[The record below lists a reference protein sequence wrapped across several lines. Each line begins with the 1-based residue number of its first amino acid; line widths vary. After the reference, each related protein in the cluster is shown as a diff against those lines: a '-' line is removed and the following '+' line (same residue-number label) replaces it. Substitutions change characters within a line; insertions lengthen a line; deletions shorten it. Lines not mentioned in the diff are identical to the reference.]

1 MTPAMRA
8 SRSELRVI
16 ITRTPLRI
24 SLGGGGTDLPSYYS
38 RSPGMVVSAAINKYI
53 FVGINK
59 TFTNDYFLKYS
70 ALERV
75 TEVADIE
82 HPIVREAF
90 LLHPIGPSI
99 ELVSLADIPAGTGL
113 GSSGAFTVGLLRA
126 IYAYKR
132 EAVTPGAIAE
142 EACHI
147 EIDRLG
153 RPVGKQD
160 QYIAAYGGIT
170 CFEFQADGRVQVI
183 PLSISNETL
192 HDLEEHLVMFFTG
205 YSRQADLV
213 LKEQHDRS
221 ASDDRDMLANLDFI
235 KELGF
240 RSKEALESGDLRL
253 FADLMNE
260 HWEHKKRRSNFM
272 SNTHIDRCYR
282 TAMES
287 GALGGKL
294 VGAGAG
300 GFLLFYAKDTDS
312 LRTAMSDEGLG
323 EVRFHF
329 DHDGASVL
337 TRG

>member
-1 MTPAMRA
+1 
-8 SRSELRVI
+8 
-16 ITRTPLRI
+16 
-24 SLGGGGTDLPSYYS
+24 
-38 RSPGMVVSAAINKYI
+38 MVVSAAVNKYI

-59 TFTNDYFLKYS
+59 TFTDDYFLKYS

-75 TEVADIE
+75 ADVEAIA

-90 LLHPIGPSI
+90 RLHRIGPAL

-160 QYIAAYGGIT
+160 QYIAAFGGIT
-170 CFEFQADGRVQVI
+170 CFEFQPDGKVQVI

-205 YSRQADLV
+205 YSREADMV
-213 LKEQHDRS
+213 LHEQRNKSEKDDKE
-221 ASDDRDMLANLDFI
+221 MLANLDII
-235 KELGF
+235 KDLGL
-240 RSKEALESGDLRL
+240 RSKDALEAGDLRL

-260 HWEHKKRRSNFM
+260 HWEHKKQRSSSM
-272 SNTHIDRCYR
+272 SNSHIDHCHKV
-282 TAMES
+282 AMDS

-300 GFLLFYAKDTDS
+300 GFLLFYAKDTAL
-312 LRTAMSDEGLG
+312 LRQAMSEEGLA

-329 DHDGASVL
+329 DHDGSTVI

>member
-1 MTPAMRA
+1 M
-8 SRSELRVI
+8 I

-53 FVGINK
+53 FVGINR
-59 TFTNDYFLKYS
+59 TFTDDYFLKYS

-75 TEVADIE
+75 TCVKDIA
-82 HPIVREAF
+82 HPIVREA
-90 LLHPIGPSI
+90 LTVHPVGPSI

-126 IYAYKR
+126 IYAFKR
-132 EAVTPGAIAE
+132 EAVTPGSIAE

-147 EIDRLG
+147 EIERLG

-160 QYIAAYGGIT
+160 QYIAAFGGIT
-170 CFEFQADGRVQVI
+170 CFEFNTDGRVQVI
-183 PLSISNETL
+183 PLSISNDTL

-205 YSRQADLV
+205 YSREADMV
-213 LKEQHDRS
+213 LREQRES
-221 ASDDRDMLANLDFI
+221 SESGNRQMLENLDFI
-235 KELGF
+235 RDLGY
-240 RSKEALESGDLRL
+240 RSRDALESGDLVK
-253 FADLMNE
+253 FAGLMNE
-260 HWEHKKRRSNFM
+260 HWEHKKHRSDSM
-272 SNTHIDRCYR
+272 SNSEIDRCYQI
-282 TAMES
+282 ALEN
-287 GALGGKL
+287 GAVGGKL

-300 GFLLFYAKDTDS
+300 GFLLFYAKDTAS
-312 LRTAMSDEGLG
+312 LRAAMTDAGLS

-329 DHDGASVL
+329 DHDGTSVI